1 MRRLLISNAGMSHI
15 KTAVLILV
23 AAIVFSAVFLYSS
36 IMTIIQASRD
46 QTKRVLDD
54 FVMHNSI
61 IIYDALKNGDDLS
74 EELDEL
80 FYKFEFFAAYSLDI
94 SGDSLYSVSDQ
105 GGVEYVIS
113 HPQVDYEVQNT
124 LQLRASY
131 DLAIPIRFA
140 GSRLFDLKIPVL
152 VKSHYVMKY
161 D

>member
-1 MRRLLISNAGMSHI
+1 MRRLLISNVGMSHI

-80 FYKFEFFAAYSLDI
+80 FYKSEFFAAYSLDI

-105 GGVEYVIS
+105 GGVEYAL
-113 HPQVDYEVQNT
+113 D
-124 LQLRASY
+124 
-131 DLAIPIRFA
+131 AI
-140 GSRLFDLKIPVL
+140 
-152 VKSHYVMKY
+152 
-161 D
+161 